1 MKKTIKFAAALLI
14 GTSLLSTG
22 CLEETFPQQG
32 TVTVDQA
39 GDAPNAFNNFVT
51 ACTSTL
57 AGEFL
62 YAGNANMNAYDF
74 GYPSFLLQRDVMG
87 QDIALEDTGYEQFT
101 TWYTC
106 GVGLGPDYAICQV
119 PWTIYYGWIKNCN
132 VVISLAGEKPDEEH
146 IVGAG
151 IAHAMRAFYYMDLAR
166 MYAPQTYKGHEDAPT
181 VPIVTEKTTNA
192 EATNNP
198 RATNKEIWEELILK
212 DLDKAESYLADYK
225 RTDQTTPDLSVVYG
239 LKARAY
245 LTMEKWL
252 EAEEYAKKAQEG
264 YTMMT
269 EAEYLD
275 HDKGFNTPNNSWMFM
290 TKYDAED
297 PNITLNDGDSSW
309 GSQMMIEI
317 TTSNGYAHGAG
328 TVKRIDAHL
337 LETIPQTD
345 WRRKCFIDPE
355 LDELVA
361 EAQTVEE
368 LNKIVAD
375 YLSDVSSYPETIT
388 STAQASASG
397 AFGGLSLKFR
407 LGGGD
412 AGHSNA
418 QFVGFVVAVP
428 LMRVEE
434 MKLIE
439 AEAAGMQDEGRGKTL
454 LEAFAKTRDPQYT
467 YNDLQSFRDN
477 VWWQRRV
484 ELWGEG
490 FATFDIKRFEKGI
503 TRSYAGTNHPKGYR
517 WNTDG
522 VPDWMNLCIVGTEV
536 NFNQACTNNPTP
548 IQPTEDSPEKV
559 W

>member
-1 MKKTIKFAAALLI
+1 
-14 GTSLLSTG
+14 
-22 CLEETFPQQG
+22 
-32 TVTVDQA
+32 
-39 GDAPNAFNNFVT
+39 
-51 ACTSTL
+51 
-57 AGEFL
+57 
-62 YAGNANMNAYDF
+62 
-74 GYPSFLLQRDVMG
+74 
-87 QDIALEDTGYEQFT
+87 
-101 TWYTC
+101 
-106 GVGLGPDYAICQV
+106 
-119 PWTIYYGWIKNCN
+119 
-132 VVISLAGEKPDEEH
+132 
-146 IVGAG
+146 
-151 IAHAMRAFYYMDLAR
+151 
-166 MYAPQTYKGHEDAPT
+166 
-181 VPIVTEKTTNA
+181 
-192 EATNNP
+192 
-198 RATNKEIWEELILK
+198 
-212 DLDKAESYLADYK
+212 
-225 RTDQTTPDLSVVYG
+225 
-239 LKARAY
+239 
-245 LTMEKWL
+245 
-252 EAEEYAKKAQEG
+252 
-264 YTMMT
+264 
-269 EAEYLD
+269 
-275 HDKGFNTPNNSWMFM
+275 M